1 MFLYLIPTK
10 VIAHACKPMLHVLRL
25 VSLELGMKLER
36 CRQTTLLS
44 FIPELKKSKE
54 SAGEGKR
61 QALLAR
67 QLDSS

>member
-1 MFLYLIPTK
+1 MQAY
-10 VIAHACKPMLHVLRL
+10 VACAEIGESRTWDETGKMSKR
-25 VSLELGMKLER
+25 
-36 CRQTTLLS
+36 RQTTLLS